1 MVELRP
7 EPGQA
12 PKPGTLRAWRKAVNP
27 SFTFSVV
34 LPKIVGSL
42 AMTKAMEVALAEA
55 LAVATTVEARCIVLS
70 TPSEVRP
77 TTATVNKLKA
87 VIEKLPRP
95 GVVLCWEPHGIWE
108 RAEILSLAK
117 QLGVHAVVDAAQM
130 AVPPGP
136 VVYTRLRALG
146 THGAVSKNGAAAVG
160 PARCVGRGRAP
171 AERRTCE
178 DRARACGLRDGGDPG
193 PHRGASCA
201 RPAPSRRRGAVNES
215 ASRQRRTSAAG
226 ASSPVAREAAEE
238 ALAANGSAADAVVA
252 AFFAIAGSEPGGL
265 FAPAVAI
272 VSGRGVG
279 RAFDGRAST
288 GAGHRAPSFTGAV
301 PLAARAAVPRS
312 PHAMLVLHATFGR
325 RTLRQVVRPGAVVA
339 RALGADG
346 RAAFIER
353 FADLGA
359 PALAS
364 EESAIFRIAGPL
376 ASGLLA
382 EADIAA
388 VRVDG
393 ARAPVRRR
401 ARTAPMHIVLEP
413 GKQPESAASVWSRGG
428 RRSLVAS
435 LAVS

>member
-1 MVELRP
+1 M
-7 EPGQA
+7 
-12 PKPGTLRAWRKAVNP
+12 
-27 SFTFSVV
+27 
-34 LPKIVGSL
+34 
-42 AMTKAMEVALAEA
+42 
-55 LAVATTVEARCIVLS
+55 
-70 TPSEVRP
+70 
-77 TTATVNKLKA
+77 
-87 VIEKLPRP
+87 
-95 GVVLCWEPHGIWE
+95 
-108 RAEILSLAK
+108 
-117 QLGVHAVVDAAQM
+117 
-130 AVPPGP
+130 
-136 VVYTRLRALG
+136 
-146 THGAVSKNGAAAVG
+146 
-160 PARCVGRGRAP
+160 
-171 AERRTCE
+171 
-178 DRARACGLRDGGDPG
+178 
-193 PHRGASCA
+193 
-201 RPAPSRRRGAVNES
+201 NES

-272 VSGRGVG
+272 VSGAGAVG
-279 RAFDGRAST
+279 RAFDGRAMQPGRGT
-288 GAGHRAPSFTGAV
+288 ERPRGFTGAV

-376 ASGLLA
+376 ASGLLT

-388 VRVDG
+388 VRVDD
-393 ARAPVRRR
+393 AP
-401 ARTAPMHIVLEP
+401 ALLFDEKSADGTPMRIVLEP
-413 GKQPESAASVWSRGG
+413 WEAARESAAPPVWVTAADAYG
-428 RRSLVAS
+428 LVAS
-435 LAVS
+435 LAVFVGDAPDGARLMVPELEVALPLVADPVLRGKERTQPGTIFGLPRTLCAVDCGGDLRLAAAGALSTTASEAAARIAAAMQERPVEAGLGRVPMTGGLLTTLATAHDVRAFSAGGA